1 MMATHSARQGLRAI
15 TIGRALAAAIL
26 LATLLVVVSP
36 KPASAAPFSW
46 SQCGG
51 NGAVMHSMSVAPDP
65 ITGSGASMFFRW
77 EMTYE
82 ESTGEITNTEFHM
95 GAPVGVASA
104 PLVRWPAADNNVGS
118 ATYNVAP
125 SGVPV
130 SPGNYGVSNATIDGV
145 TTSWSGSFTKQL
157 NATSVSSVQVTLEK
171 KILGVWVEFPALT
184 VPTVDVLENNFLT
197 PGDYR
202 LKAVLTGAGGS
213 YFCLETSYTTA
224 EGATA
229 PFVLH
234 PVSTK
239 CEGLDA
245 TISGTAGNN
254 VLTGT
259 DGVDVI
265 VGMGGNDK
273 ITGKSGNDVICGGD
287 GTDTLDG
294 GGGNDRLGGG
304 SGADTVDGGSGN
316 DTLTGGSGNDTLNG
330 GSNNDTLDGEDGT
343 DKLSGGSDK
352 DKLTGGTGSPDR
364 CDGGSGTDTGGAGC
378 EQKTS
383 IP

>member
-1 MMATHSARQGLRAI
+1 MVATHPARQGFQAI
-15 TIGRALAAAIL
+15 TIARALAAIL
-26 LATLLVVVSP
+26 LATLLVVISP

-51 NGAVMHSMSVAPDP
+51 NGGVVHSMSVTPDP

-77 EMTYE
+77 ELDYE
-82 ESTGEITNTEFHM
+82 ESTGEITSTELHM

-104 PLVRWPAADNNVGS
+104 PLVRWPAAGNEVGS

-145 TTSWSGSFTKQL
+145 TTSWSGSITKEL
-157 NATSVSSVQVTLEK
+157 NPTSVSSVQVTLEK
-171 KILGVWVEFPALT
+171 KILGTWVALPALT

-197 PGDYR
+197 PGDYY
-202 LKAVLTGAGGS
+202 LKAVLTGSGGTFLCMET
-213 YFCLETSYTTA
+213 YFSTA

-234 PVSTK
+234 PVATK

-245 TISGTAGNN
+245 TITGTAGNN
-254 VLTGT
+254 VLAGT
-259 DGVDVI
+259 DDVDVI
-265 VGMGGNDK
+265 LGLGGNDK

-287 GTDTLDG
+287 GTDTIDA
-294 GGGNDRLGGG
+294 GGGNDKVDAGGG
-304 SGADTVDGGSGN
+304 SSNTVDGGSGN
-316 DTLTGGSGNDTLNG
+316 DTLTGGTGADTLNG
-330 GSNNDTLDGEDGT
+330 GSNDDTLDGAGGA

-364 CDGGSGTDTGGAGC
+364 CDGGSGTDTAGTGC